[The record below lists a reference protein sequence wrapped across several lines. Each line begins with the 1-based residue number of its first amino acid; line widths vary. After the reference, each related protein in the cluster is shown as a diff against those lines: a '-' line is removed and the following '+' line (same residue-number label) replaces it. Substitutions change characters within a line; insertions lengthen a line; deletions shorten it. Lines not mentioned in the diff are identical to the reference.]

1 MTTGPSTAPVRRP
14 KIRYVERFK
23 PWDELP
29 TPLPLFAG
37 EVETRSVEGEGR
49 ATAPPSP
56 STLRAST
63 SPEWQHTLTVSPR
76 QPPEPPCSA
85 APSGQKRLARPPPP
99 VQRWPCRS
107 PRRRRLGSPPPRSSA
122 SAPGTRSFRLGS

>member
-37 EVETRSVEGEGR
+37 EVETR
-49 ATAPPSP
+49 TAL
-56 STLRAST
+56 TLDASR
-63 SPEWQHTLTVSPR
+63 LDLPR
-76 QPPEPPCSA
+76 MAAHAYGQPA
-85 APSGQKRLARPPPP
+85 A
-99 VQRWPCRS
+99 
-107 PRRRRLGSPPPRSSA
+107 A
-122 SAPGTRSFRLGS
+122 S